1 MKVKFTFHT
10 IINQKHFIL
19 YYSSDLEKA
28 FKEMDKDGSGSLSKE
43 ELEAGLASQGFE
55 GEQAKCIVE
64 ELDYDSDGKYNIK
77 EFLESVSFS
86 EMFCK
91 AYKF

>member
-1 MKVKFTFHT
+1 MMCSRNDT
-10 IINQKHFIL
+10 
-19 YYSSDLEKA
+19 
-28 FKEMDKDGSGSLSKE
+28 
-43 ELEAGLASQGFE
+43 ASQGFE